1 MTFATFLCLSCKKV
15 VFLQSISRE
24 FWLILK
30 LIEKSRGRNAM
41 AFFNPNRSLGRLLYY
56 FSFF

>member
-41 AFFNPNRSLGRLLYY
+41 AFLTQIGH
-56 FSFF
+56 

>member
-15 VFLQSISRE
+15 VFLQRISRE

-41 AFFNPNRSLGRLLYY
+41 AFFTQIGH
-56 FSFF
+56 